1 MSSKKRAYGAERA
14 PRANLMY
21 LGPTIIGVIRHST
34 IFKGGALPEK
44 AKECVKQFP
53 MMKKLFIPIEELPQA
68 VKELSKEQSAL
79 GTIYSQTAKKFIK

>member
-1 MSSKKRAYGAERA
+1 MSSKKKAYGAERA
-14 PRANLMY
+14 RQANLMY

-34 IFKGGALPEK
+34 IFKNGVLSEK
-44 AKECVKQFP
+44 VKECVEQFP